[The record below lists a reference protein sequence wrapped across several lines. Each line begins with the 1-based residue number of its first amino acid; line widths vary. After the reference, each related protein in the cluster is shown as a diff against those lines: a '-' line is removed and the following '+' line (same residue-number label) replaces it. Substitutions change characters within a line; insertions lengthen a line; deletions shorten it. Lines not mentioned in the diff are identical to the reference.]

1 MVDLD
6 SRLHTPSGHSVTLL
20 APELPALAMPFH
32 LVLNHGSACDLAMPL
47 HMGRSSADEQV

>member
-1 MVDLD
+1 MVDLG

-32 LVLNHGSACDLAMPL
+32 LVLNSTAHGQEFS
-47 HMGRSSADEQV
+47 R